1 MSTRRAAVQ
10 FGAVKNVH
18 DAVSTLLRSSGQ
30 RYTGSRRAV
39 VDVLVDEG
47 RPMTLPE
54 ILARQPD
61 LAQSSAY
68 RNLAELEQAGVVRR
82 IITSDEH
89 SHFELAEDLTGH
101 HHHHLICTDCGA
113 VTDFAVPADL
123 ERQIERSASTV
134 ARKYGFVVDAH
145 RLDLV
150 GRCADCSR

>member
-1 MSTRRAAVQ
+1 
-10 FGAVKNVH
+10 
-18 DAVSTLLRSSGQ
+18 
-30 RYTGSRRAV
+30 
-39 VDVLVDEG
+39 
-47 RPMTLPE
+47 MTLPE
-54 ILARQPD
+54 ILARQPE

-89 SHFELAEDLTGH
+89 SHYELAEDLTGH

-123 ERQIERSASTV
+123 EKQIERSASSV

-150 GRCADCSR
+150 GRCTDCSA

>member
-1 MSTRRAAVQ
+1 M
-10 FGAVKNVH
+10 KNVH
-18 DAVSTLLRSSGQ
+18 DAVSTLLSSAGQ

-54 ILARQPD
+54 ILARQPE

-89 SHFELAEDLTGH
+89 SHYELAEDLTGH

-123 ERQIERSASTV
+123 EKQIERSASSV
-134 ARKYGFVVDAH
+134 ARKYGFAVDTH

-150 GRCADCSR
+150 GRCTDCSQ

>member
-1 MSTRRAAVQ
+1 VKIEARKIQ

-18 DAVSTLLRSSGQ
+18 DAVSTLLRSAGQ

-101 HHHHLICTDCGA
+101 HHHHLICSDCGA

-123 ERQIERSASTV
+123 EKQIERSASTV

-150 GRCADCSR
+150 GRCMDCDG

>member
-1 MSTRRAAVQ
+1 MKIEARKIQ

-18 DAVSTLLRSSGQ
+18 DAVSTLLRSAGQ

-39 VDVLVDEG
+39 VDVLADEG

-101 HHHHLICTDCGA
+101 HHHHLICSDCGA

-123 ERQIERSASTV
+123 EKQIERSASAV

-150 GRCADCSR
+150 GRCMDCSR

>member
-1 MSTRRAAVQ
+1 VKIEARKIQ

-18 DAVSTLLRSSGQ
+18 DEVSTLLRSAGQ

-39 VDVLVDEG
+39 VDVLADEG

-101 HHHHLICTDCGA
+101 HHHHLICRDCGA

-123 ERQIERSASTV
+123 EKQIDRSASAV

-150 GRCADCSR
+150 GRCMDCSR

>member
-1 MSTRRAAVQ
+1 M
-10 FGAVKNVH
+10 KNVH
-18 DAVSTLLRSSGQ
+18 DAVSTLLRSAGQ

-39 VDVLVDEG
+39 VDVLADEG

-54 ILARQPD
+54 ILARQPE

-68 RNLAELEQAGVVRR
+68 RNLSELEQAGVVRR

-113 VTDFAVPADL
+113 VTDFAVPSDL
-123 ERQIERSASTV
+123 EKQIERSASTV
-134 ARKYGFVVDAH
+134 GRKYGFVVDAH

-150 GRCADCSR
+150 GRCTDCAGS